1 MQVGGCSLVRRAVDM
16 LRAGG
21 CDPVI
26 VALPPDL
33 ERPDDVDP
41 GVGISFVEGGATR
54 QESVA
59 NALRMVTSGRVVVH
73 DAARPLADVSLLKE
87 VLAALKDVDGVI
99 PAIPM
104 DETIKKVAEGRAVE
118 TVDRSSLWRVQTPS
132 AFHTEVLRKAHEQ
145 AAREGFEGTDEGQL
159 VERYGGSVAIVQ
171 GSRVNIKVTY
181 PEDLD
186 LVEALLGKR
195 R

>member
-1 MQVGGCSLVRRAVDM
+1 MHVGGSSLVRRAVDM

-26 VALPPDL
+26 VVLPPDL
-33 ERPDDVDP
+33 QAPDDVVQEDC
-41 GVGISFVEGGATR
+41 ISFVEGGATR

-59 NALRMVTSGRVVVH
+59 NALRMVTSDRVVVH
-73 DAARPLADVSLLKE
+73 DAARPLAMVPLLE
-87 VLAALKDVDGVI
+87 SVLAALEGVDGAI

-104 DETIKKVAEGRAVE
+104 DETIKKVTEGRSVE
-118 TVDRSSLWRVQTPS
+118 TIDRTSLWRAQTPS
-132 AFHTEVLRKAHEQ
+132 VFRTEVLRAAHER
-145 AAREGFEGTDEGQL
+145 AADEGFVGTDEGQL

-181 PEDLD
+181 PEDVH
-186 LVEALLGKR
+186 LVEALLKEQR
-195 R
+195 